1 MDVPATPAE
10 PTDAAPEQVE
20 LAWEPDQHS
29 SATVVH
35 ASRTMLVLE
44 AADPNQVLP
53 PLGTTIAVESAL
65 GKMLGRLAEH
75 GRRGR
80 FLLSIGERA
89 VRRALRLKVSL
100 AGSLRTR
107 DLAPVQVEIIDLT
120 TAGAR
125 VRGLELP
132 IDTQVTLEFTPPGRS
147 DTVAVRAMVAHTT
160 EQSAQPWIGVRFRL
174 VALTGGRAGQKKL

>member
-10 PTDAAPEQVE
+10 PTEPTPERVE

-29 SATVVH
+29 TATVVH

-53 PLGTTIAVESAL
+53 PLGTTIAVDAAV
-65 GKMLGRLAEH
+65 GKMMGRLAEH

-89 VRRALRLKVSL
+89 VRRGLRLKVSL
-100 AGSLRTR
+100 PGSLRTR
-107 DLAPVQVEIIDLT
+107 DLAPVTVEIVDLT

-132 IDTQVTLEFTPPGRS
+132 IGTQVTLEFTPPGRN
-147 DTVAVRAMVAHTT
+147 DAVAVRAMVAHST
-160 EQSAQPWIGVRFRL
+160 EQSPQPWIGVRFRL
-174 VALTGGRAGQKKL
+174 VALTGGRAGQAKL